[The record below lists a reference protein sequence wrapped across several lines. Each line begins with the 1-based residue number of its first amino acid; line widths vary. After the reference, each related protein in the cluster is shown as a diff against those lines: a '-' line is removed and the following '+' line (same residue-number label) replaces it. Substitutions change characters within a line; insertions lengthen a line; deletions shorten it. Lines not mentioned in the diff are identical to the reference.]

1 VVDLLDRWQTLVLD
15 YSDFGFLP
23 RELMIRMQDYH
34 RLAIFHLVNGQIWF
48 LNLLFAFHALV
59 ALAFVL
65 GYRSRVTTI
74 VLWLLTTS
82 LQGRNDPIGYG
93 IDVVIRISLLWSM
106 FLPLGARFSVD
117 RILSRKAPVSNRY
130 TAFPV
135 LGLFLHVIS
144 MYAFTALLKS
154 QSKEWMSGLGT
165 YYALSMD
172 EYVMPVG
179 RILLAHPAAVKFANF
194 SAMFIE
200 GFGWV
205 PLLFSWRKE
214 WFRLPVFLVF
224 LSMHIGMGLC
234 LNVTLFQFGAIAVWT
249 CVLPEAFW
257 TYAAQL
263 SRGVL
268 ASRVA
273 GWIGAHWKLAGE
285 AVDEPRRNPGA
296 WNTFAAVLMAVSF
309 YWNLHSLYPAAYPVG
324 WIEPFAQPFGL
335 DQKWDMFAATSP
347 DSGWFVIPAVLR
359 DGTVVDLFKDGGPF
373 TMNKPDSIYAS
384 FADERTRKRMIWMV
398 APNRDDYRMAY
409 GRYLCISWNHDHPEP
424 DKKLDAFKIL
434 YLQQLIHADG
444 TKTDPA
450 ILMLWKHECQSGML
464 EKWKSKLEMM

>member
-1 VVDLLDRWQTLVLD
+1 MTADLRSLGLFRICLGSVIVVDLLDRWQTLVLD

-234 LNVTLFQFGAIAVWT
+234 LNVTLFQFGPV
-249 CVLPEAFW
+249 CC
-257 TYAAQL
+257 
-263 SRGVL
+263 
-268 ASRVA
+268 
-273 GWIGAHWKLAGE
+273 
-285 AVDEPRRNPGA
+285 PRRSGPTPRSFRAACLRPAWLVGSGRTGSLPGKPSMSLA
-296 WNTFAAVLMAVSF
+296 ETRERGTRSPLFSWPFRFTGIFTLSIRQPIPSVGSSPSPSPSVLTR
-309 YWNLHSLYPAAYPVG
+309 NGICSLRRRLTPG
-324 WIEPFAQPFGL
+324 GL
-335 DQKWDMFAATSP
+335 SSRLCSATAPSLISSKTADRSP
-347 DSGWFVIPAVLR
+347 
-359 DGTVVDLFKDGGPF
+359 
-373 TMNKPDSIYAS
+373 
-384 FADERTRKRMIWMV
+384 
-398 APNRDDYRMAY
+398 
-409 GRYLCISWNHDHPEP
+409 
-424 DKKLDAFKIL
+424 
-434 YLQQLIHADG
+434 
-444 TKTDPA
+444 
-450 ILMLWKHECQSGML
+450 
-464 EKWKSKLEMM
+464 